1 MKNIYLHLATAIL
14 IVVTGVSAQAQS
26 RNRQQMHFT
35 APFTFN
41 VGNSQLPAGEY
52 TVQVINPA
60 SDHAVLQFRNLSGPA
75 SVMVRTTEIVGWAN
89 SKGKLNFRHYGDQY
103 FLAQVWMA
111 GETDGL
117 AIQTSNAEKTLRQ
130 QVGQKSG
137 LFSMLAINAR

>member
-1 MKNIYLHLATAIL
+1 MKNIHLHLATAIL

-52 TVQVINPA
+52 TVQVINPT
-60 SDHAVLQFRNLSGPA
+60 SDHAVLQFRNVSGQA
-75 SVMVRTTEIVGWAN
+75 SAMVRTTEIVGWAN

-111 GETDGL
+111 GEADGL
-117 AIQTSNAEKTLRQ
+117 ATQTSNAEKTLRQ

-137 LFSMLAINAR
+137 LFSMVAINAR